1 MQIEQRY
8 VLVPVEPT
16 EAMIAAGQKV
26 AREADEYEMS
36 CADWFVADHYRAMIA
51 ARPADSDMV
60 ERGNAMADAITALLN
75 SICGEPVG
83 AGDGNTY
90 VVRHPSAASCN
101 AANKAKNEWRA
112 AIAAMGSADMGK
124 GGEG

>member
-1 MQIEQRY
+1 MDKTAEQIDHPAGDY

-60 ERGNAMADAITALLN
+60 ERVARAIM
-75 SICGEPVG
+75 S
-83 AGDGNTY
+83 
-90 VVRHPSAASCN
+90 SAHTFPEQAKVYMGYGQ
-101 AANKAKNEWRA
+101 AAHAARA
-112 AIAAMGSADMGK
+112 AIAAIT
-124 GGEG
+124 GESHG